1 MSSVSASVSNRMT
14 EQNNRVNIG
23 LAQTTAPAGQAR
35 SSRVTKRRHEFNSWK
50 PVLAWLRG
58 LDYPWTSAA
67 AVTEFTPDIEMIAPV
82 LQYLGRKE
90 NGI

>member
-1 MSSVSASVSNRMT
+1 MDAAPSIIEFTLIQAEPPHLASRLVITIEAMQVLPESQL
-14 EQNNRVNIG
+14 E
-23 LAQTTAPAGQAR
+23 
-35 SSRVTKRRHEFNSWK
+35 

-67 AVTEFTPDIEMIAPV
+67 AVSESAPDIEMIAPV

-90 NGI
+90 NGS